1 MAERACTRAFIDY
14 LLERQAGSEGMFR
27 NDIDP
32 APITCD
38 QIVNTVS
45 KQKSLVLYFSIAAGY
60 LYSWLLTPDNGRH
73 NKNKYK
79 VTEIKGCKPY
89 QILYSAVVP
98 LRISHIVLS
107 SRFYFFHSAELTCLN
122 KRWLYPQAKSDIKV
136 MSWWQMIHRQ
146 LKVSISRF
154 FVLSK
159 SKVKHLIGSL

>member
-98 LRISHIVLS
+98 LRISHIVPS
-107 SRFYFFHSAELTCLN
+107 SRFYFFHSAEFTCLN
-122 KRWLYPQAKSDIKV
+122 KRWIKV
-136 MSWWQMIHRQ
+136 STSKIWNKNDEFMIDDSQ
-146 LKVSISRF
+146 AVESVSIPRF
-154 FVLSK
+154 LVWEN
-159 SKVKHLIGSL
+159 